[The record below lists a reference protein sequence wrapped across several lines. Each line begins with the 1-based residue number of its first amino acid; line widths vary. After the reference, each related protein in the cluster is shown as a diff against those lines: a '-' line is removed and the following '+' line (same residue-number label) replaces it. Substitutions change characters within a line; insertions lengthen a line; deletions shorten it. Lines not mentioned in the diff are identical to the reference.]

1 MALLFGCLAVLAIL
15 FFDLV
20 RDGSSRFGWD
30 FFTSFPSRKAENA
43 GILSAAVGTMLIMV
57 VTALVALPVGVAA
70 AIYLEEYAPKNWFTG
85 IIEINVT
92 NLAGVPSIIY
102 GLLALGLF
110 VYQFNFGQSV
120 LTAGLTLALLILPI
134 VIVATRESLRAVPKA
149 IREAAYGLGAT
160 RWEVTK
166 DHVLPY
172 STGGILTGLILG
184 LSRAIGETA
193 PLITIGALSF
203 IAFLP
208 PSPVSGEFPFLN
220 FEWLHERVHG
230 HAHPDVQLGVAAG
243 PGVPGERGGRGRHP
257 ARHDARHE
265 RGGDLDPLPLPQE
278 DQLVTPMSTIVETK
292 TATQPRQTATMQG
305 ETRAQGS
312 DTPSLSIVMEER
324 KGTRANP
331 PKASAEKLNFWYGT
345 NQALKNINLV
355 IPEHQVTALIG
366 PSGCGKSTFLRCFNR
381 MHDLQADTKY
391 EGAIMLRP
399 DNVNLVGP
407 ETDPIEVRMR
417 IGMVFQKPNPF
428 PKSVFE
434 NVAYGLR
441 LRGINNKAELAE
453 RVEKALRGAAIWDE
467 VKDRLNDSALAL
479 SGGQMQR
486 VCISRALATEPEI
499 LLFDEPTSALDPIA
513 TAKIEELITELRSR
527 VTILIVTHNM
537 QQAAR
542 VSDFTAFMYLGE
554 LVEVDAT
561 SKIFTNPSK
570 KATED
575 YITGRYG

>member
-1 MALLFGCLAVLAIL
+1 MAATAHLTLEEIRKGLSWRKQLDKVFIAIGLAFLFGCLAILAIL

-193 PLITIGALSF
+193 PIITIGALTF

-208 PSPVSGEFPFLN
+208 GSPISGEFPFVN
-220 FEWLHERVHG
+220 FEWLKSEF
-230 HAHPDVQLGVAAG
+230 
-243 PGVPGERGGRGRHP
+243 
-257 ARHDARHE
+257 
-265 RGGDLDPLPLPQE
+265 
-278 DQLVTPMSTIVETK
+278 
-292 TATQPRQTATMQG
+292 TAMPIQ
-305 ETRAQGS
+305 
-312 DTPSLSIVMEER
+312 I
-324 KGTRANP
+324 
-331 PKASAEKLNFWYGT
+331 
-345 NQALKNINLV
+345 
-355 IPEHQVTALIG
+355 
-366 PSGCGKSTFLRCFNR
+366 FNWVS
-381 MHDLQADTKY
+381 
-391 EGAIMLRP
+391 RP
-399 DNVNLVGP
+399 DQA
-407 ETDPIEVRMR
+407 
-417 IGMVFQKPNPF
+417 FQQN
-428 PKSVFE
+428 
-434 NVAYGLR
+434 A
-441 LRGINNKAELAE
+441 AA
-453 RVEKALRGAAIWDE
+453 AAAI
-467 VKDRLNDSALAL
+467 LLA
-479 SGGQMQR
+479 MT
-486 VCISRALATEPEI
+486 LAMNAVAI
-499 LLFDEPTSALDPIA
+499 WIRYRFRK
-513 TAKIEELITELRSR
+513 KI
-527 VTILIVTHNM
+527 NW
-537 QQAAR
+537 
-542 VSDFTAFMYLGE
+542 
-554 LVEVDAT
+554 
-561 SKIFTNPSK
+561 
-570 KATED
+570 
-575 YITGRYG
+575 